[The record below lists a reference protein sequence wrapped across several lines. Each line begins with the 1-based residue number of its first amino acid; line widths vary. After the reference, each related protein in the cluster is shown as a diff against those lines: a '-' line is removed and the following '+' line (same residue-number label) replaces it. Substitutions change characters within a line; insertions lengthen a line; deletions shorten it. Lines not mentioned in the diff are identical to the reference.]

1 MSMTIERYL
10 AQHEI
15 PYELMTHS
23 HSATSMQSARAARV
37 DPHRVAKA
45 VLLEGGDGCYMA
57 AVIPANRQVSLG
69 HLRHD
74 YGQMFRLADE
84 RVIAPIFKDCEP
96 GAIPALTTPYH
107 LEMIWDDSLLNEPE
121 IYFEAGDHEHLVHLR
136 TEYLREMLDRLPHG
150 RICEPL
156 G

>member
-1 MSMTIERYL
+1 MSMTIESYL
-10 AQHEI
+10 TQHEI
-15 PYELMTHS
+15 PYELMTHA
-23 HSATSMQSARAARV
+23 HSSTSMQSARAAHI
-37 DPHRVAKA
+37 DPQRLAKA
-45 VLLEGGDGCYMA
+45 VLLEGSDGCYMA

-74 YGQMFRLADE
+74 YGHVCRLADE
-84 RVIAPIFKDCEP
+84 RVIAPFFKDCEP

-136 TEYLREMLDRLPHG
+136 TEYLREMLDKLPHG
-150 RICEPL
+150 RICEA
-156 G
+156 